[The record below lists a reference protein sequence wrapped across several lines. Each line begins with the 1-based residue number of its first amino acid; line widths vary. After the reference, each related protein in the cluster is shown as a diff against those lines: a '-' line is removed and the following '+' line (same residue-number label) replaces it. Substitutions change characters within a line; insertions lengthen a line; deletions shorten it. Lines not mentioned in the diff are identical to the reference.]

1 MRTYLAVLLILAIC
15 MVYALLT
22 ALMPRDVFWIT
33 DGGNKFITMENI
45 IRDRTEAIAYPA
57 ADIDPEFKFFPY
69 SNFHFVRHQDNVYSI
84 FPPYFSAFA
93 SFFYRAA
100 GYWGLYLISILSTG
114 IILLLTLRLALWLS
128 FPAP

>member
-1 MRTYLAVLLILAIC
+1 MRTYLAVLLITAIC
-15 MVYALLT
+15 LIYALLT

-45 IRDRTEAIAYPA
+45 IRDRTDAISYPA
-57 ADIDPEFKFFPY
+57 ADIDTEYKFFPY
-69 SNFHFVRHQDNVYSI
+69 SNFHFVRHHDNIYSI

-100 GYWGLYLISILSTG
+100 GYWGMTQSSHGSTF
-114 IILLLTLRLALWLS
+114 TTHTH
-128 FPAP
+128 